1 MIKVETKEYSENDL
15 AVKTIKVIFF
25 GVLIYNSR
33 YTTTSSSAIKELTP
47 VTKINKITG
56 FKYETKDKSKK
67 NK

>member
-25 GVLIYNSR
+25 GVLIYNSK
-33 YTTTSSSAIKELTP
+33 YTTTSSSAIQELTP

-56 FKYETKDKSKK
+56 FKYETKNKSKK